1 MAVCRRLRHNRTM
14 DTARSEA
21 AARAIRDA
29 WHGHA
34 PIDAIPEACR
44 PRTSAEGYA
53 AQAALARLIG
63 ARPVGWKIAATSAAG
78 QKHIGVEGPLA
89 GRLLESKLHRSGA
102 ALPAG
107 HLHMAVAE
115 AEFAF
120 RMGADLPGRGADYA
134 VAEVMEAASALHV
147 AIEIPDSR
155 FRDFTTVGAAQLISD
170 NACTEYFVLGPEAPP
185 GWRAADLAAHPVR
198 LSIDGATVA
207 QGSGANVLG
216 DPRIALAW
224 LANDRVRH
232 GGALAA
238 GEIVT
243 TGTCIT
249 PATIAPGQ
257 RVTADFAAFGRV
269 EVILTP

>member
-1 MAVCRRLRHNRTM
+1 ME
-14 DTARSEA
+14 TARSAA

-29 WHGHA
+29 WRGRA
-34 PIDAIPEACR
+34 LIDAIPESCR
-44 PRTSAEGYA
+44 PRTSVEGYA
-53 AQAALARLIG
+53 AQAALARLLG
-63 ARPVGWKIAATSAAG
+63 ARPIGWKIAATSAAG
-78 QKHIGVEGPLA
+78 QKHIGVDGPLA
-89 GRLLESKLHRSGA
+89 GRLLESRTHRSGT

-120 RMGADLPGRGADYA
+120 RMGTDLPGRGADYA
-134 VAEVMEAASALHV
+134 VEEVMAAVSALHI

-155 FRDFTTVGAAQLISD
+155 FRDFTAVGAAQLIAD

-185 GWRAADLAAHPVR
+185 DWRAADLAAHPVR
-198 LSIDGATVA
+198 LSIDGATA
-207 QGSGANVLG
+207 ARGSGANVLG
-216 DPRIALAW
+216 DPRIVLAW

-238 GEIVT
+238 GEIIT

-257 RVTADFAAFGRV
+257 RVEADFAAFGRV
-269 EVILTP
+269 AVTLAP

>member
-1 MAVCRRLRHNRTM
+1 MEM
-14 DTARSEA
+14 ARSEA

-29 WHGHA
+29 WRGRA
-34 PIDAIPEACR
+34 LIDAIPESCR

-53 AQAALARLIG
+53 AQAALARLLG
-63 ARPVGWKIAATSAAG
+63 ARPIGWKIAATSAAG
-78 QKHIGVEGPLA
+78 QKHIGVDGPLA
-89 GRLLESKLHRSGA
+89 GRLLESKTHRSGT

-134 VAEVMEAASALHV
+134 VEEVMAAVSALHV

-155 FRDFTTVGAAQLISD
+155 FRDFTAVGAAQLIAD

-185 GWRAADLAAHPVR
+185 DWRAADLAAHPVR
-198 LSIDGATVA
+198 LSIDGATA
-207 QGSGANVLG
+207 ARGSGANVLG

-232 GGALAA
+232 GSALAA

-249 PATIAPGQ
+249 PAAIAPGQ
-257 RVTADFAAFGRV
+257 RVEADFAAFGRV
-269 EVILTP
+269 AVTLAP